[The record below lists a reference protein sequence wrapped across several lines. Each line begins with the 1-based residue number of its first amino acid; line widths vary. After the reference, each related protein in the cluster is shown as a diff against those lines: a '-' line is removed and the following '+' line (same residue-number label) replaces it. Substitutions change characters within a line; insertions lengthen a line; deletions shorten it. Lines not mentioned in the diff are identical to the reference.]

1 VLALDRGLLEVFA
14 EEVLR
19 GMATAVP
26 RIARHWHNER
36 VIFFVVRE
44 NSLKPVAQIE
54 EVLAV

>member
-1 VLALDRGLLEVFA
+1 MDRDLLEVFA

-26 RIARHWHNER
+26 RIARHWHYER